1 MVNAKYL
8 KLNPKDCLNMSF
20 NQSLDLLKKIVDKK
34 EIEKAF
40 DISKNYPGFLEGQKD
55 TTWSHNAKI
64 MGINPRITKTFWGIV
79 KYAMTFPEECV
90 HIMPLW
96 TPGIDGGFYA
106 PLNFR
111 LNKEFMDNE
120 LSASGYDTPEKQL
133 KLVINV
139 LHAMGKV
146 VCFDALLH
154 TERWSELVFLY
165 PQYFE
170 WVKLNKTK
178 SRQYSGYELDFNSI
192 YKEVQ
197 ICIKTFLQ
205 LNGCADTSFL
215 TEKQIT
221 ELFTDGSDVL
231 YLDKILFG
239 Q

>member
-1 MVNAKYL
+1 
-8 KLNPKDCLNMSF
+8 
-20 NQSLDLLKKIVDKK
+20 
-34 EIEKAF
+34 
-40 DISKNYPGFLEGQKD
+40 
-55 TTWSHNAKI
+55 
-64 MGINPRITKTFWGIV
+64 
-79 KYAMTFPEECV
+79 
-90 HIMPLW
+90 
-96 TPGIDGGFYA
+96 
-106 PLNFR
+106 
-111 LNKEFMDNE
+111 MDNE

-239 Q
+239 NDDNLRLERRKSLINFVRSAGFETIPVTEHAPSRPCCI